1 MHMLAMIKTHT
12 KTNTNT
18 KKGEKTSRKKV
29 FMGEEG
35 WASEDAQS
43 VNTLC
48 KGLQKYCEKLLVD
61 HVTTSMIVDYQL
73 EVARNEGL
81 MCCWDRV

>member
-12 KTNTNT
+12 KTNTNI

-43 VNTLC
+43 SNKLF
-48 KGLQKYCEKLLVD
+48 KGLRRK
-61 HVTTSMIVDYQL
+61 
-73 EVARNEGL
+73 A
-81 MCCWDRV
+81 